1 MVHWSVECLY
11 FDVMVLMPAAQ
22 SALGSF
28 YTQVVVSISLWLN
41 KAMAAGTLL
50 LSLSLQVA

>member
-1 MVHWSVECLY
+1 MVHWSVECLS